1 MIVVDKK
8 EKRKK
13 RKERKELELL
23 KYQSINEY

>member
-23 KYQSINEY
+23 KSQSINEY